1 LELVFKLF
9 STNLL
14 VTKLR
19 GELNLTLCA
28 TKLLLELHVAV
39 SQLKV
44 TSLETGYLLDQIRD
58 LGIYRHA
65 SLITVTAAVSIV
77 LAGSVPV
84 AGLAVVAVRDG
95 MPLAASDILVT
106 GAHFDLI

>member
-1 LELVFKLF
+1 
-9 STNLL
+9 
-14 VTKLR
+14 
-19 GELNLTLCA
+19 
-28 TKLLLELHVAV
+28 
-39 SQLKV
+39 
-44 TSLETGYLLDQIRD
+44 
-58 LGIYRHA
+58 
-65 SLITVTAAVSIV
+65 VTAAVSIV